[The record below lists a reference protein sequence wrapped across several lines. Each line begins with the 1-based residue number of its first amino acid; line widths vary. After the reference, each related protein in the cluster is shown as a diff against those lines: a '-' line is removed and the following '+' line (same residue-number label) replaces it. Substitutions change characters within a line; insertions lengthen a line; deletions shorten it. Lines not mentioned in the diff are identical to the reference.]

1 MEPEVAIATVAGI
14 IVAGAAKS
22 RSDGA
27 MRERLP
33 SIRRRAGLRH
43 ERLRAVLVGLCIFAL
58 LAGRPIAQAQ
68 AAAAPPWLDPQS
80 FRPLMRVGGNDSGP
94 LATAYRQAI
103 RLDPGNAVLH
113 YQLGVILQSQL
124 VFDDDAIAEYREAI
138 RLDSKFAEPHAKLGD
153 IWMRQAKS
161 EEAIAEYSEAIR
173 LTSALHAKL
182 GLAWGQLF
190 KIDEAIAEYRE
201 GVRLNPNEA
210 SLHANLGRLLMARGV
225 QKIDEP
231 EGIALLREA
240 CTEFMTAAKLAPSD
254 TVAPIAMGAANHWL
268 GDRGHCP
275 P

>member
-1 MEPEVAIATVAGI
+1 MELEV
-14 IVAGAAKS
+14 VAGAPKP
-22 RSDGA
+22 RSDGDR
-27 MRERLP
+27 RERNH
-33 SIRRRAGLRH
+33 SFRRRAGLRH
-43 ERLRAVLVGLCIFAL
+43 ERFRADLLGLCIFAL
-58 LAGRPIAQAQ
+58 LACRPTAQAH
-68 AAAAPPWLDPQS
+68 AAPAPPWLDPQS
-80 FRPLMRVGGNDSGP
+80 FQPLMRVGGNDSGP

-113 YQLGVILQSQL
+113 YQLGVILQRQL
-124 VFDDDAIAEYREAI
+124 VFDDEAIAEYQEAI

-173 LTSALHAKL
+173 LSSALRAKL

-190 KIDEAIAEYRE
+190 KADEAIVEYRE

-210 SLHANLGRLLMARGV
+210 SLHANLGRVLMVKGA
-225 QKIDEP
+225 QKGDEP

-240 CTEFMTAAKLAPSD
+240 CAEFMTSARLAPSD
-254 TVAPIAMGAANHWL
+254 EVAPLAIGAANHWL
-268 GDRGHCP
+268 GDHGHCP